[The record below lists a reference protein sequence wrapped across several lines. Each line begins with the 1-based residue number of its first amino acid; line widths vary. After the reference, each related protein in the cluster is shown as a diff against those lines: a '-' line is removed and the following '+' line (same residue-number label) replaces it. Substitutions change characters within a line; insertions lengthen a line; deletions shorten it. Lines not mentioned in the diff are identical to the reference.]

1 VGAELLSAYAELH
14 LHTNYS
20 LLDGA
25 SHPEELIE
33 RARELGYRSLAIT
46 DHDNLFG
53 AMVFARLCKEASI
66 QPITGVEL
74 TLADDEHCL
83 GQRHHLTLLA
93 ANRRGYGN
101 LCRLVSLANGLDL
114 GEQDQR
120 ERRRRDP
127 CLPVARLAG
136 HCAGLVCL
144 TGCRQGK
151 VPSLAAGCR
160 VAEAEVALRR
170 WVDWFGAERVFVEL
184 QDNLVHGDRA
194 RNRALARLARKV
206 GIEIIATGD
215 VHYHDQARHRLQDA
229 LVAIKNRTTLE
240 ESHQLRR
247 PNREF
252 HLRAPE
258 LQVRRFL
265 EFPDAVANTL
275 RVAEAC
281 SFDLTE
287 DLGYRLPEPPVPTG
301 HTADSWLAECC
312 GRELANRY
320 APEERPDANARLGE
334 ELRLIRQHG
343 LAGFFLVYKDV
354 LDLARQVAEEVRA
367 GAPRALADLPP
378 GRGRG
383 SSVGSLVCYLVGL
396 SHIDPIRN
404 RLFLGRF
411 LNEEMH
417 SLPDIDLDFPRDIRE
432 KLIERV
438 HERWGPDRAAL
449 VATIP
454 RYRIR
459 SAIRDLGK
467 ALGLPEVELD
477 RLAKLSEGYGSSRA
491 LREEMQRTP
500 QFRPLVDAPVW
511 KDLIELAWE
520 IHDFPRHLSQH
531 VGGMV
536 IASDPLV
543 ECVPVQPAAWPNRY
557 VCHWDKDS
565 IDDARMVKIDFLG
578 LGMLSLVEECLDLI
592 AEHRGQVINL
602 SRIAYD
608 DQRVFRR
615 IQEGDTVGVFQ
626 IESRAQAQMLPR
638 TRPKDLDDL
647 TVQVAIVRPGPIV
660 GGAVNPYVKAREAIR
675 EGRKPTSKTT
685 HHTVDE
691 VLHETLGVVLFQEQV
706 VQVAIHMGG
715 MEAGEAERFRR
726 AMSRRDW
733 ERSVG
738 TYRDSFMRGALG
750 KGVPE
755 QVAADM
761 FKNLEGFASFGFPKS
776 HAAAFGLLAYQS
788 AWLKEHYS
796 AEFYCALYNNWPMG
810 FYPPHVFTN
819 DARRHD
825 VDVRGPDVNVSGA
838 ACTVEGDAVRIGL
851 GYVQELGKAGAEAVV
866 AARDEASSFRSLFDF
881 MHRTGVRTRA
891 VENLIRVGAFSDLGL
906 NRRELL
912 WQLGLFGGGM
922 QHGRLTGPSRPRQLR
937 LALPTGQDQVYL
949 PDFSAFDRVAADYE
963 ILKLSPEDHPMSF
976 ERMRLRLT
984 GVASSDDLRAMQPHK
999 WVVTAG
1005 LVVCRQRPATARGIV
1020 FLLLEDEFGLVNV
1033 LIPRELYEREGERM
1047 LVRTSAFLRISGPLE
1062 GHAGAV
1068 PMLKAERVERLS
1080 PAKSGEYPAKPG
1092 EGVPATGV
1100 PAKPASWGG
1109 ESGEYPAKPGEG
1121 DEEVGAAMHMP
1132 EGKSWG

>member
-1 VGAELLSAYAELH
+1 VGAKLLSAYAELH

-33 RARELGYRSLAIT
+33 RASELGYRSLAIT

-74 TLADDEHCL
+74 TLADDDQCL
-83 GQRHHLTLLA
+83 GRRHHLTLLA
-93 ANRRGYGN
+93 ANREGYGN

-114 GEQDQR
+114 AEQDQR

-127 CLPVARLAG
+127 CLPLPRLAK

-144 TGCRQGK
+144 TGCRQGL
-151 VPSLAAGCR
+151 VASLAADGR
-160 VAEAEVALRR
+160 IAEAERALRR
-170 WVDWFGAERVFVEL
+170 WVDWFGPERVFVEL
-184 QDNLVHGDRA
+184 QDNLVHGDRS
-194 RNRALARLARKV
+194 RNRALAGLARKV
-206 GIEIIATGD
+206 EVEIIATGD
-215 VHYHDQARHRLQDA
+215 VHYHDHARHRLQDA
-229 LVAIKNRTTLE
+229 LVAIKHRTTLD

-265 EFPDAVANTL
+265 EFPDAVANTVL
-275 RVAEAC
+275 VAEAC
-281 SFDLTE
+281 AFDLTE
-287 DLGYRLPEPPVPTG
+287 DLGYRLPEPPVPPG
-301 HTADSWLAECC
+301 HTPDSWLAECC

-320 APEERPDANARLGE
+320 PPEERPKAEERLSE

-354 LDLARQVAEEVRA
+354 LDLARHVAEEVRA
-367 GAPRALADLPP
+367 GAPRAEANLPP

-383 SSVGSLVCYLVGL
+383 SSVGSLVCYLIGL
-396 SHIDPIRN
+396 SHIDPVRN
-404 RLFLGRF
+404 QLFLGRF

-491 LREEMQRTP
+491 LHEEMQRTP
-500 QFRPLVDAPVW
+500 RFRALVDAPVW

-592 AEHRGQVINL
+592 FEHRGMLIDL
-602 SRIAYD
+602 SRIDYAD
-608 DQRVFRR
+608 ARVFGR

-638 TRPKDLDDL
+638 TRPEDLDDL

-660 GGAVNPYVKAREAIR
+660 GGAVNPYVKAREALR
-675 EGRKPTSKTT
+675 EGRHARPMPT
-685 HHTVDE
+685 HRTVDQ
-691 VLHETLGVVLFQEQV
+691 VLRETLGVVLFQEQV

-733 ERSVG
+733 ERSAG
-738 TYRDSFMRGALG
+738 TYRDSFMRGALRN
-750 KGVPE
+750 GVPE
-755 QVAADM
+755 QMAAGM

-788 AWLKEHYS
+788 AWLKEHYP

-825 VDVRGPDVNVSGA
+825 VDVRGPDVNVSA
-838 ACTVEGDAVRIGL
+838 AGCTVEGDAVRIGL

-866 AARDEASSFRSLFDF
+866 AAREEAGSFGSLFDF
-881 MHRTGVRTRA
+881 VHRTGVRVRA
-891 VENLIRVGAFSDLGL
+891 VENLIRIGAFSDLGL

-922 QHGRLTGPSRPRQLR
+922 QHGRLTGQSRPRQLR

-949 PDFSAFDRVAADYE
+949 PDLSAFDRVAADYE
-963 ILKLSPEDHPMSF
+963 VLKLSPEDHPMSF
-976 ERMRLRLT
+976 ERARLSVE
-984 GVASSDDLRAMQPHK
+984 GVASSDSLRAMESHR
-999 WVVTAG
+999 WVETAG

-1020 FLLLEDEFGLVNV
+1020 FLLLEDEYGLVNV
-1033 LIPRELYEREGERM
+1033 LIPRELYEQERERM
-1047 LVRTSAFLRISGPLE
+1047 LVRTSAFLRIGGQLE

-1068 PMLKAERVERLS
+1068 PMMRAERVDRLS
-1080 PAKSGEYPAKPG
+1080 SAKSAAKSGEYPAKAG
-1092 EGVPATGV
+1092 EG
-1100 PAKPASWGG
+1100 G
-1109 ESGEYPAKPGEG
+1109 EEA
-1121 DEEVGAAMHMP
+1121 GAAMQTP

>member
-1 VGAELLSAYAELH
+1 MGATLLSDYAELH

-33 RARELGYRSLAIT
+33 RARELGYGALAIT

-66 QPITGVEL
+66 QPIIGAEL
-74 TLADDEHCL
+74 TLAQDDRCL
-83 GQRHHLTLLA
+83 GRRHHLTLLA
-93 ANRRGYGN
+93 ATREGYAN
-101 LCRLVSLANGLDL
+101 LSRLVSLANGLDL
-114 GEQDQR
+114 PEQDER

-127 CLPVARLAG
+127 CLPLQRLAER
-136 HCAGLVCL
+136 CAGLVCL
-144 TGCRQGK
+144 TGCRQSE
-151 VPSLAAGCR
+151 VASLAGEGR
-160 VAEAEVALRR
+160 VVESETALQR
-170 WVDWFGAERVFVEL
+170 WVDWFGPGRVFVEL

-206 GIEIIATGD
+206 GVETVATGD
-215 VHYHDQARHRLQDA
+215 VHYHHPARHRLQDA
-229 LVAIKNRTTLE
+229 LVAIKHRTTLE
-240 ESHQLRR
+240 ESHRLRR

-252 HLRAPE
+252 YLRGPD
-258 LQVRRFL
+258 LQARRFQ
-265 EFPDAVANTL
+265 EFPEAVANTL
-275 RVAEAC
+275 CVAEAC

-287 DLGYRLPEPPVPTG
+287 DLGYRLPEPPVPAG
-301 HTADSWLAECC
+301 HTPDSWLAECC
-312 GRELANRY
+312 GRELALRY
-320 APEERPDANARLGE
+320 PQGERPEAEERLEE
-334 ELRLIRQHG
+334 ELRLIRQHR

-354 LDLARQVAEEVRA
+354 LDLAREVAVEVR
-367 GAPRALADLPP
+367 GEAPRARANLPP

-383 SSVGSLVCYLVGL
+383 SSVGSLVCYLIGL

-404 RLFLGRF
+404 KLFLGRF

-438 HERWGPDRAAL
+438 HERWGPERAAL

-491 LREEMQRTP
+491 LREEMERVP
-500 QFRPLVDAPVW
+500 QFRALVDAPGW

-592 AEHRGQVINL
+592 AEHGGVLVDL
-602 SRIAYD
+602 SRINFD
-608 DQRVFRR
+608 DGRVFRR
-615 IQEGDTVGVFQ
+615 IQEGDTIGVFQ

-638 TRPKDLDDL
+638 TRPQNLDDL

-660 GGAVNPYVKAREAIR
+660 GGAVNPYVKAREALR
-675 EGRKPTSKTT
+675 ESRPIEPKAMHPSVTA
-685 HHTVDE
+685 
-691 VLHETLGVVLFQEQV
+691 VLGETLGVVLFQEQV
-706 VQVAIHMGG
+706 VQVAISMGG
-715 MEAGEAERFRR
+715 MAPGEAERFRR

-733 ERSVG
+733 ERSVDP
-738 TYRDSFMRGALG
+738 YRQAFMRGALAQ
-750 KGVPE
+750 GVPE
-755 QVAADM
+755 PMAADM
-761 FKNLEGFASFGFPKS
+761 FRNLEGFASFGFPKS

-788 AWLKEHYS
+788 AWLKEHYP

-825 VDVRGPDVNVSGA
+825 VDVRGPDVNISA
-838 ACTVEGDAVRIGL
+838 AQCTVETGAVRIGL
-851 GYVQELGKAGAEAVV
+851 GYVHDLGLKGAEAVV
-866 AARDEASSFRSLFDF
+866 AARDEAGPFRSLFDF
-881 MHRTGVRTRA
+881 AHRTGVRLRA
-891 VENLIRVGAFSDLGL
+891 AENLIRVGAFGHLGL

-912 WQLGLFGGGM
+912 WQLGLFGGGL
-922 QHGRLTGPSRPRQLR
+922 QRGRLATSSRPRQLR
-937 LALPTGQDQVYL
+937 LGLPTGQDQVFL
-949 PDFSAFDRVAADYE
+949 TDLSAFDRVAADYE

-976 ERMRLRLT
+976 LRAQLDLT
-984 GVASSDDLRAMQPHK
+984 GVASSEALRALEPQRR
-999 WVVTAG
+999 VDTAG
-1005 LVVCRQRPATARGIV
+1005 LVVCRQRPSTARGIV
-1020 FLLLEDEFGLVNV
+1020 FLLLEDEHGLVNV
-1033 LIPRELYEREGERM
+1033 LVPRQLYEQERERM
-1047 LVRTSAFLRISGPLE
+1047 LVRTSAFLRIGGVLE

-1068 PMLKAERVERLS
+1068 PMLRAERVDRLQN
-1080 PAKSGEYPAKPG
+1080 E
-1092 EGVPATGV
+1092 ATV
-1100 PAKPASWGG
+1100 TLRTP
-1109 ESGEYPAKPGEG
+1109 
-1121 DEEVGAAMHMP
+1121 D
-1132 EGKSWG
+1132 GKSWG

>member
-1 VGAELLSAYAELH
+1 MVAALLSGFAELH

-25 SHPEELIE
+25 SHPEELVE
-33 RARELGYRSLAIT
+33 RASELGYRALAIT

-53 AMVFARLCKEASI
+53 AMVFARLCKAASI
-66 QPITGVEL
+66 QPITGAEL
-74 TLADDEHCL
+74 TLAEDDRCI
-83 GQRHHLTLLA
+83 GRRQHLTLLA
-93 ANRRGYGN
+93 ATREGYGN

-114 GEQDQR
+114 SRQDQR

-127 CLPVARLAG
+127 CLPLRRLAE
-136 HCAGLVCL
+136 HCAGLICL
-144 TGCRQGK
+144 TGCRQGE
-151 VPSLAAGCR
+151 VASLAAEGR
-160 VAEAEVALRR
+160 DAEAEGALRR
-170 WVDWFGAERVFVEL
+170 WVDWFGAEHVYVEL

-194 RNRALARLARKV
+194 RNRALARLARRV
-206 GIEIIATGD
+206 GLEVVATGD
-215 VHYHDQARHRLQDA
+215 VHYHDPRRHRLQDA
-229 LVAIKNRTTLE
+229 LVAIKHRTTLD

-258 LQVRRFL
+258 LQAHRFR
-265 EFPDAVANTL
+265 EMPNAVANTL

-287 DLGYRLPEPPVPTG
+287 DLGYRLPEPPVPAG
-301 HTADSWLAECC
+301 HTPDSWLTDCC
-312 GRELANRY
+312 RRELDARY
-320 APEERPDANARLGE
+320 PPEEHPRAEERLEE
-334 ELRLIRQHG
+334 ELRLIGRHG

-354 LDLARQVAEEVRA
+354 LDLARSVAVDVR
-367 GAPRALADLPP
+367 GEAPRARANLPP

-404 RLFLGRF
+404 QLFLGRF
-411 LNEEMH
+411 LNEEMQ

-432 KLIERV
+432 ELIERV
-438 HERWGPDRAAL
+438 HRRWGPERAAL

-467 ALGLPEVELD
+467 ALGLPEAELD

-491 LREEMQRTP
+491 LREEMQRVP
-500 QFRPLVDAPVW
+500 QFRPLVDAPGW
-511 KDLIELAWE
+511 KDLVELAWE

-592 AEHRGQVINL
+592 AEHQGNLVDL
-602 SRIAYD
+602 SRIDFA

-638 TRPKDLDDL
+638 TRPQTLDDL

-660 GGAVNPYVKAREAIR
+660 GGAVNPYVKAREALR
-675 EGRKPTSKTT
+675 EGRSVEPKAMHPT
-685 HHTVDE
+685 VAE
-691 VLHETLGVVLFQEQV
+691 VLRETLGVVLYQEQV
-706 VQVAIHMGG
+706 VQVAICMGG
-715 MEAGEAERFRR
+715 MTPGQAESFRR

-738 TYRDSFMRGALG
+738 PYREAFMQGALAQ
-750 KGVPE
+750 GVPE
-755 QVAADM
+755 QMAADM
-761 FKNLEGFASFGFPKS
+761 FRNLEGFASFGFPKS

-788 AWLKEHYS
+788 AWLKEHYP

-825 VDVRGPDVNVSGA
+825 VDVRGPDVNVSA
-838 ACTVEGDAVRIGL
+838 AGCTVEGAAVRIGL
-851 GYVQELGKAGAEAVV
+851 GYVHELGRAGAEAVV
-866 AARDEASSFRSLFDF
+866 AAREEAGTFRSLFDF
-881 MHRTGVRTRA
+881 VYRTGVRARA

-912 WQLGLFGGGM
+912 WQLGLFGGGL
-922 QHGRLTGPSRPRQLR
+922 QHGRLDGQSSPRQLR
-937 LALPTGQDQVYL
+937 LALPTAQDQVFL
-949 PDFSAFDRVAADYE
+949 ADLSAFERVAADYE
-963 ILKLSPEDHPMSF
+963 ILKLSPEDHPMAF
-976 ERMRLRLT
+976 QRARLDVA
-984 GVASSDDLRAMQPHK
+984 GVASSEVLRAMEPRRR
-999 WVVTAG
+999 VETAG

-1020 FLLLEDEFGLVNV
+1020 FLLLEDEHGLVNV
-1033 LIPRELYEREGERM
+1033 LVPRALYEQERERM
-1047 LVRTSAFLRISGPLE
+1047 LVRTSAFLRIEGLLE

-1068 PMLKAERVERLS
+1068 PMLLAERVDRLHD
-1080 PAKSGEYPAKPG
+1080 
-1092 EGVPATGV
+1092 
-1100 PAKPASWGG
+1100 
-1109 ESGEYPAKPGEG
+1109 G
-1121 DEEVGAAMHMP
+1121 DAVALKTP
-1132 EGKSWG
+1132 DGKSWG